1 MPGGKLRKIRHASP
15 SYALRVSKGGELRQG
30 ERKGVTPEQTHTHTQ
45 THTKKKSHHAIV
57 VYTIYI
63 YIYIYTYHVVYLL
76 YIYILYIYI
85 HTRHL
90 GLSSAWLPGLHR
102 RGSRHNWW
110 GHGTCYW
117 EKKPMNG
124 KCDFSLHFPGRK
136 NSSNYH
142 FHPRDNLT
150 SYLENYCQTSF
161 IRWSDL
167 MGKSS
172 ILSRWIS
179 RLSGPV
185 PQSTKNITI
194 EYYRCVHSTPFVHHF
209 HTSFQYAFKCY
220 FSGVKLPTIRSSS
233 QTCWCDVP
241 SVYHGLSCFNNEF
254 YELNYRPLQVNLTV
268 CCWRQTKRVA
278 EIWKFSWL
286 NSPYLLLQM
295 STSPVFVYLI

>member
-1 MPGGKLRKIRHASP
+1 MANSGKLGMRALHTHSESP
-15 SYALRVSKGGELRQG
+15 KGGELRQG

-63 YIYIYTYHVVYLL
+63 YIYIPCCIPF
-76 YIYILYIYI
+76 IYIIIYI
-85 HTRHL
+85 FTRHL

-117 EKKPMNG
+117 KKKPMNG